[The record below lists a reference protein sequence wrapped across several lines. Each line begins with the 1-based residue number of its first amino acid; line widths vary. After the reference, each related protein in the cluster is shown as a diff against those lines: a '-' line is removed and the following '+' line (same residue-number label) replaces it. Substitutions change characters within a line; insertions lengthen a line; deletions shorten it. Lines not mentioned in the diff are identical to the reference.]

1 MLSNHACAPWTTIP
15 LLSHEGAQ
23 NALQSRIKNGGFCF
37 SDRRAHSNRNLRFGD
52 NVWFSKMLESDQR
65 GVRITPFFLWLAQ
78 KAIWGQKSTK
88 KLIQEIK
95 IRFIEPP
102 RVFWRAKP

>member
-1 MLSNHACAPWTTIP
+1 VRSKSQTCNGVMGFLTTLTVNFLP
-15 LLSHEGAQ
+15 
-23 NALQSRIKNGGFCF
+23 
-37 SDRRAHSNRNLRFGD
+37 
-52 NVWFSKMLESDQR
+52 
-65 GVRITPFFLWLAQ
+65 ITPGAPESPSFFLWLAQ

-88 KLIQEIK
+88 KLIQEIE